1 VRKLPSGRFQA
12 RYRVDL
18 TWRAAPTTFRTKR
31 EADAFLAQT
40 RADLDRGS
48 WLDPARGDIALGEY
62 SARWLADRPSLRP
75 RTKELYEGLLRLHIL
90 PTFGERPL
98 ARITTAGVRTWRAR
112 MLAADRPGPSTVS
125 KSYRLLHA
133 IMATAVEDGVVPRNP
148 CLIRGA
154 SVERPAERPIA
165 TVAEVYRIAD
175 AIEPRLRAMVLLATF
190 AGLRLGELRAL
201 RRQHLDLDGL
211 MVQVVEQYQE
221 LADGSLVLGPP
232 KTDAGRRTVSLPA
245 ALGREFGDHL
255 DRFVAD
261 ESDALVF
268 ANRNGTPLR
277 RATFYTAWAHALR
290 AAGIEGLHFHDLRH
304 TGNTLAATTGAS
316 TKELMARMGH
326 ASPRAALIYQHATQD
341 RDAVIAKALS
351 DLIESRVRSEG
362 DATSQRSA

>member
-1 VRKLPSGRFQA
+1 
-12 RYRVDL
+12 
-18 TWRAAPTTFRTKR
+18 
-31 EADAFLAQT
+31 
-40 RADLDRGS
+40 
-48 WLDPARGDIALGEY
+48 
-62 SARWLADRPSLRP
+62 
-75 RTKELYEGLLRLHIL
+75 
-90 PTFGERPL
+90 
-98 ARITTAGVRTWRAR
+98 
-112 MLAADRPGPSTVS
+112 
-125 KSYRLLHA
+125 
-133 IMATAVEDGVVPRNP
+133 
-148 CLIRGA
+148 
-154 SVERPAERPIA
+154 
-165 TVAEVYRIAD
+165 
-175 AIEPRLRAMVLLATF
+175 MVLLATF

>member
-1 VRKLPSGRFQA
+1 LPSGRFQA

-18 TWRAAPTTFRTKR
+18 TWHAAPTTFRTKR

-48 WLDPARGDIALGEY
+48 WLDPTRGDIALGEY
-62 SARWLADRPSLRP
+62 STRWLADRPSLRP

-98 ARITTAGVRTWRAR
+98 ATITSAGVRTWRAR

-148 CLIRGA
+148 CVIRGA
-154 SVERPAERPIA
+154 SVERPAERPVA
-165 TVAEVYRIAD
+165 TVGDVYRIAD

-245 ALGREFGDHL
+245 ALGGDLSDHL

-277 RATFYTAWAHALR
+277 RATFYTAWAHGLR

-341 RDAVIAKALS
+341 RDAAIARALS
-351 DLIESRVRSEG
+351 DLIESRVRGEG